1 MNMNRRK
8 IWLAILVLIAV
19 ILIIYLA
26 TKKKT
31 EAPSPED
38 VAQVTNDT
46 VTGTVATTTATTT
59 TKPITATTTTS
70 ASIPANWQTI
80 VFGGATF
87 RYPPGWQRF
96 QKNFEIKIG
105 TGKYYTKDYIF
116 STDYPSFEIIF
127 GLTEPYAGANDP
139 YTLYDIKKVKG
150 VYFALAKDAPKAE
163 KDIFAK
169 IVGSVK

>member
-1 MNMNRRK
+1 M
-8 IWLAILVLIAV
+8 WLAILVLIAV

-38 VAQVTNDT
+38 VAQVSNTE
-46 VTGTVATTTATTT
+46 TGAIATTTPTTTIKPVTTT
-59 TKPITATTTTS
+59 TTNTTV
-70 ASIPANWQTI
+70 AIPANWQTL

-87 RYPPGWQRF
+87 RYPLGWQRF
-96 QKNFEIKIG
+96 QKNIETKPG
-105 TGKYYTKDYIF
+105 SGSYYTKDYIF

-127 GLTEPYAGANDP
+127 SLTEPYAGANDP
-139 YTLYDIKKVKG
+139 NTIYDIKKVKG